1 MKDHHDSDLLGR
13 TVSIDVEFSEENPKS
28 VESVQQLYGGIKITI
43 DDYDLTRYES
53 QQRLED
59 EYNQNYEYKGDYPF
73 PILRNLLSGTLDFAY
88 ERVDPTKPTESRIEL
103 YEAMGYIV
111 ISWVATDK
119 VRIAFQ
125 YVPIGASVEPTVPV
139 RSAVGF
145 AIEIKV
151 LVEAVLEASEKLMNY
166 IKNSNIERG
175 DSVNDFEQMINELRG
190 FDPD

>member
-1 MKDHHDSDLLGR
+1 MKNYHDSGPIGR

-28 VESVQQLYGGIKITI
+28 VESIQQLYGGIKITV
-43 DDYDLTRYES
+43 DDCELTRYES
-53 QQRLED
+53 QQRLEE
-59 EYNQNYEYKGDYPF
+59 EYNQNYEYKGEYPF
-73 PILRNLLSGTLDFAY
+73 PVLRNLLSGALDFVHK
-88 ERVDPTKPTESRIEL
+88 RVDPTKPTESRIEL

-111 ISWVATDK
+111 MSWITTDK

-125 YVPIGASVEPTVPV
+125 YVPTGASVEPTVPV

-145 AIEIKV
+145 AVEINV

-166 IKNSNIERG
+166 IKNSSIDRG

-190 FDPD
+190 FDPN